1 MRGDVLGLGLLMM
14 MTAAVLPQG
23 LRADTAEA
31 GATDAAPAAVAEVL
45 PAITVS
51 TVAAMALK
59 DRVIVSGLIGPVERV
74 QVAPL
79 IEGQPIET
87 LQADVGDLV
96 AAGQVLAT
104 LSKTTLEL
112 QLSQTN
118 ASLAS
123 ARATIAQAEAQ
134 MLEARSAAD
143 EAVRVNERTAALRE
157 QGAAS
162 QAAADTAAANA
173 ISATARVTVAA
184 QSLEAA
190 RAQVALVEAQMANA
204 ELSLQRTQVVAP
216 VAGEVVER
224 NATLGSVATAAG
236 QPMFVIVKN
245 NELELRG
252 DVAEVDLLRLSVGQ
266 PASLRLVGVAE
277 PLVGTVRLVEPSIDA
292 TTRLGRVRISI
303 AEGANV
309 RSGMFAEAEIIV
321 GESLA
326 PAIPAT
332 ALGSAEGQP
341 AVMKVTDGMV
351 SRVTV
356 TPGIRDGAMVEI
368 LQGLAIGDMVV
379 TKAGAFVR
387 DGDRINPVTAT
398 SN

>member
-1 MRGDVLGLGLLMM
+1 MRSEILGLGLLVA
-14 MTAAVLPQG
+14 MTVAVPQG

-31 GATDAAPAAVAEVL
+31 GTAEAAAPESTAVL

-51 TVAAMALK
+51 TVGLVTLQ

-87 LQADVGDLV
+87 LLADVGDMV
-96 AAGQVLAT
+96 TEGQVLAT
-104 LSKTTLEL
+104 LSTTTLEL
-112 QLSQTN
+112 QLSQSN

-134 MLEARSAAD
+134 MLEAQSAAD
-143 EAVRVNERTAALRE
+143 EAVRVNDRTAALRE
-157 QGAAS
+157 QGTAS

-190 RAQVALVEAQMANA
+190 RAQLALVEAQMANA
-204 ELSLQRTQVVAP
+204 ELSLERTDVVAP
-216 VAGEVVER
+216 VSGAIVER
-224 NATLGSVATAAG
+224 NAALGSVATAAG
-236 QPMFVIVKN
+236 DPMFVIVKEN
-245 NELELRG
+245 ALELRG
-252 DVAEVDLLRLSVGQ
+252 DVAEVDMLRLAVGQ
-266 PASLRLVGVAE
+266 PASLRMVGLGA
-277 PLVGTVRLVEPSIDA
+277 PLAGSVRLVEPAIDT

-303 AEGANV
+303 EDPATV
-309 RSGMFAEAEIIV
+309 RSGMFAEAEVIAA
-321 GESLA
+321 EHEAL
-326 PAIPAT
+326 AIPVT
-332 ALGSAEGQP
+332 ALGTADGKP
-341 AVMKVTDGMV
+341 VVMKVTDGAV
-351 SRVTV
+351 TRVAV
-356 TPGIRDGAMVEI
+356 VPGIRDGALVEI
-368 LQGLAIGDMVV
+368 LEGLSEGDMVV

-387 DGDRINPVTAT
+387 DGDRINPVPAA